1 MASRYGLPH
10 QFFTSNQPAS
20 RYRSHSQLRT
30 PKEFDREAHSD
41 RLLSELNKGVAKF
54 KEERPEDDRLGT
66 SDGVYLEVVLRSG
79 SSAVDVLQKNKME
92 MGATKV
98 LPNGDKVVGLY
109 VPQRSLPILHRILD
123 EYGHAPLS
131 ETSGK
136 PPNQPRVEAIDQ
148 IRAANFLSFWNDDRF
163 RLPEDEHTPIW
174 WEVWCAPDHEA
185 DLETMCATLDVAMAP
200 HDSRLRFPESVVV
213 PVRANKIEIEL
224 VLFARFTIQELRRA
238 DDTPAFYM
246 EDCDEDT
253 QLGWI
258 ESLAQNVI
266 WPDTDVPY
274 VSILDTGVNR
284 AHDLIEPALTPADL
298 YAINDAWQTNDTGHR
313 GLTSHGTQMASLAL
327 HGDLT
332 NLLSS
337 TAPIKLEHRLESV
350 KIIPP
355 RGFPENEERSLGR
368 LNEIAVLD
376 PEAAQPD
383 YKRIHCL
390 ATSNKDRVGS
400 QPSQWSAAID
410 RLAAGALNEED
421 DTEPSRLFVVSTG
434 NTEGG
439 VQQFDD
445 QQVPLDAPI
454 LDPAQAWNALSIGG
468 YTDKVLVQ
476 GAGTEDMR
484 PVAEAGA
491 LSPHTR
497 TSVSWNDSQTPFK
510 PEVVFE
516 AGNKAVGADGYV
528 YQMNALDL
536 LAAGPD
542 MAKTP
547 LATFRAT
554 SAATALGART
564 AAIISARNPDLW
576 PETVRAL
583 IVHSAEWTEPMRA
596 AFERAGNNKTQ
607 AKQLLRAFGYGVPD
621 IDRACAS
628 AKNHVALIAQQ
639 EIQPFVGGKM
649 GYCDTFDLPWPR
661 SVLESMG
668 GQTVSVKVT
677 LSYFVE
683 PNPGRSASVYPSR
696 YQSYGLRFDLR
707 RVREG
712 RQEFLEQT
720 NKIVLGDKRKPER
733 EKDSGWRFGSAA
745 VSAGSL
751 HCDVWTGEAAELLTR
766 DMLCVYPVAGWWKH
780 SKKAGQNSKKARYA
794 LVVSIKSDDVDVDL
808 HTPIK
813 TVLET
818 GVQPDVDTLIENL
831 I

>member
-1 MASRYGLPH
+1 MTSRYGLPH
-10 QFFTSNQPAS
+10 QFITGNQPAS
-20 RYRSHSQLRT
+20 RYRSHSQPRT
-30 PKEFDREAHSD
+30 PKEFDRGAHSD
-41 RLLSELNKGVAKF
+41 QLLSELHKGVAKF
-54 KEERPEDDRLGT
+54 QDERPEDPKLG
-66 SDGVYLEVVLRSG
+66 SSEGVYLEVVLRSG
-79 SSAVDVLQKNKME
+79 SSVVDVLQKNQME
-92 MGATKV
+92 VGATKV
-98 LPNGDKVVGLY
+98 MPNGDKVVGLY
-109 VPQRSLPILHRILD
+109 VPEKTLPILHRILD
-123 EYGHAPLS
+123 DYGHAPLS

-163 RLPEDEHTPIW
+163 RLPVDDHTPIW

-185 DLETMCATLDVAMAP
+185 DLEAMCTTMDFQMGS
-200 HDSRLRFPESVVV
+200 HESRLRFPESVVV
-213 PVRANKIEIEL
+213 PVLASKIGIEL
-224 VLFARFTIQELRRA
+224 VLFARFTIQELRRS

-253 QLGWI
+253 QLEWI
-258 ESLAQNVI
+258 ESFAQNVI

-274 VSILDTGVNR
+274 ISILDTGVNR
-284 AHDLIEPALTPADL
+284 AHDLLEPALSPTDL
-298 YAINDAWQTNDTGHR
+298 YAINEDWQTNDTGHKNLR
-313 GLTSHGTQMASLAL
+313 SHGTQMASLAL

-337 TAPIKLEHRLESV
+337 TAPFKLLHRLESV

-355 RGFPENEERSLGR
+355 RGFPDNEKTSLGR
-368 LNEIAVLD
+368 LSEIAVLD
-376 PEAAQPD
+376 PEAARPNH
-383 YKRIHCL
+383 KRIHCL
-390 ATSNKDRVGS
+390 ATSNKDRTGD
-400 QPSQWSAAID
+400 QPSQWSAALD
-410 RLAAGALNEED
+410 RLAAGALNED
-421 DTEPSRLFVVSTG
+421 DETEPSRLFVVSAG

-445 QQVPLDAPI
+445 LQAPLDAPV
-454 LDPAQAWNALSIGG
+454 LDPAQAWNALSVGG
-468 YTDKVLVQ
+468 YTDKVIVQ
-476 GAGTEDMR
+476 GAGTDGMQ

-516 AGNKAVGADGYV
+516 AGNKAVGSDGYV

-542 MAKTP
+542 MTHAP
-547 LATFRAT
+547 LSPFRAT
-554 SAATALGART
+554 SAATALAART

-583 IVHSAEWTEPMRA
+583 MVHSAEWTGPMRT
-596 AFERAGNNKTQ
+596 AFEGAGTNKTQ
-607 AKQLLRAFGYGVPD
+607 AKKLLRAFGYGVPD
-621 IDRACAS
+621 IERACAS

-639 EIQPFVGGKM
+639 EIQPFVSGKM

-677 LSYFVE
+677 LSYFIE
-683 PNPGRSASVYPSR
+683 PNPGRSASIYPNR
-696 YQSYGLRFDLR
+696 YQSHGLRFDLR

-720 NKIVLGDKRKPER
+720 NKVVLGTKKKLER
-733 EKDSGWRFGSAA
+733 EQDTGWRFGSTA

-766 DMLCVYPVAGWWKH
+766 DMLCVYPVSGWWKH
-780 SKKAGQNSKKARYA
+780 SKKTGKNSQKSRYA
-794 LVVSIKSDDVDVDL
+794 LIVSIKSEDVDVDL
-808 HTPIK
+808 HTPIQ

-818 GVQPDVDTLIENL
+818 GVQPDLDTLIENL

>member
-10 QFFTSNQPAS
+10 QFITGNQPAS
-20 RYRSHSQLRT
+20 RYRSHSQPRT

-41 RLLSELNKGVAKF
+41 QLLSELKKGVAKF
-54 KEERPEDDRLGT
+54 QDERPEDPKLG
-66 SDGVYLEVVLRSG
+66 SSEGIYLEVVLRSG
-79 SSAVDVLQKNKME
+79 SSVIDVLQKNQME
-92 MGATKV
+92 VGATKV
-98 LPNGDKVVGLY
+98 MPNGDKVVGLY
-109 VPQRSLPILHRILD
+109 VPEKTLPILHRILD
-123 EYGHAPLS
+123 DYGHAPLS

-163 RLPEDEHTPIW
+163 RLPVDDHTPIW
-174 WEVWCAPDHEA
+174 WEVWCALDHEA
-185 DLETMCATLDVAMAP
+185 DLEEMCTTMDFQMGS
-200 HDSRLRFPESVVV
+200 HESRLRFPESVVV
-213 PVRANKIEIEL
+213 PVLASKIGIEL
-224 VLFARFTIQELRRA
+224 VLFARFTIQELRRS

-253 QLGWI
+253 QLEWI
-258 ESLAQNVI
+258 ESFAQNVI

-284 AHDLIEPALTPADL
+284 AHDLLEPALSPTDL
-298 YAINDAWQTNDTGHR
+298 YAINRDWQTNDTGHKN
-313 GLTSHGTQMASLAL
+313 LSSHGTQMASLAL

-332 NLLSS
+332 SLLSS
-337 TAPIKLEHRLESV
+337 TAPHRLLHRLESV

-355 RGFPENEERSLGR
+355 RGFPDNEKTSLGR

-376 PEAAQPD
+376 PEAAQPNH
-383 YKRIHCL
+383 KRIHCL
-390 ATSNKDRVGS
+390 ATSNKDRAGE
-400 QPSQWSAAID
+400 QPSQWSAALD
-410 RLAAGALNEED
+410 RLAAGALNED
-421 DTEPSRLFVVSTG
+421 DETEPSRLFVVSAG

-445 QQVPLDAPI
+445 LQAPLDAPV
-454 LDPAQAWNALSIGG
+454 LDPAQAWNALSVGG
-468 YTDKVLVQ
+468 YTDKVIIQ
-476 GAGTEDMR
+476 GAGTEGMQ
-484 PVAEAGA
+484 PVVEAGA
-491 LSPHTR
+491 LSQHTR

-536 LAAGPD
+536 LAAGSD
-542 MAKTP
+542 MTNAP
-547 LATFRAT
+547 LSSFRAT
-554 SAATALGART
+554 SAATALAARA

-583 IVHSAEWTEPMRA
+583 MVHSAEWTDPMRA
-596 AFERAGNNKTQ
+596 AIDAAGTNKTQ
-607 AKQLLRAFGYGVPD
+607 AKKLLRAFGYGVPD
-621 IDRACAS
+621 IERACAS

-639 EIQPFVGGKM
+639 EIQPFVSGKM
-649 GYCDTFDLPWPR
+649 GYCDTFDFPWPR

-677 LSYFVE
+677 LSYFIE
-683 PNPGRSASVYPSR
+683 PNPGRSASIYPNR
-696 YQSYGLRFDLR
+696 YQSHGLRFDLR

-720 NKIVLGDKRKPER
+720 NKIVLGTKKKLER
-733 EKDSGWRFGSAA
+733 EQDTGWRFGSAA

-751 HCDVWTGEAAELLTR
+751 HCDIWTGEAAELLTR

-780 SKKAGQNSKKARYA
+780 SKKAGKNSQKTRYA
-794 LVVSIKSDDVDVDL
+794 LIVSIKSEDVGVDL
-808 HTPIK
+808 HTPIQ

-818 GVQPDVDTLIENL
+818 GVQPDLGTLIENL